1 MSKSELA
8 KQLKTKSD
16 YAYLR
21 YISLMRS
28 DLCLGV
34 DIKLE
39 LGRFG
44 TDELGAHTEAGRQ
57 LGKHQAYHEAM
68 KMIVEADEV
77 I

>member
-1 MSKSELA
+1 MSKSELI
-8 KQLKTKSD
+8 KQLKAKCD

-21 YISLMRS
+21 HINLMRS

-44 TDELGAHTEAGRQ
+44 ADELSAHAEAERQ
-57 LGKHQAYHEAM
+57 LGRHQAYSEAI
-68 KMIVEADEV
+68 KMIIEADEV